1 MAVFTGE
8 VKGYFEIWVHKGNQE
23 DKGGIGKYYVKS
35 KPQGV
40 FVCFVFGFFFVVFC
54 APLQIALQWNCTRFS
69 FPLAPTWLDF
79 PLLYSVQFLSFSIA
93 IGRLNLG
100 LVANLWQGLHI

>member
-23 DKGGIGKYYVKS
+23 DKGGMGNTMLKVNLR
-35 KPQGV
+35 V
-40 FVCFVFGFFFVVFC
+40 FLFVLFLGFFFVVFC

>member
-23 DKGGIGKYYVKS
+23 DKGGHGEYYVKS

-40 FVCFVFGFFFVVFC
+40 FVCFVFGFFCSVLC
-54 APLQIALQWNCTRFS
+54 
-69 FPLAPTWLDF
+69 PTTDCITVKSGTAQDSLF
-79 PLLYSVQFLSFSIA
+79 
-93 IGRLNLG
+93 
-100 LVANLWQGLHI
+100 H

>member
-23 DKGGIGKYYVKS
+23 DKGGMGNTMLKVNLRVFLFVLFL
-35 KPQGV
+35 GV
-40 FVCFVFGFFFVVFC
+40 FFVVFC